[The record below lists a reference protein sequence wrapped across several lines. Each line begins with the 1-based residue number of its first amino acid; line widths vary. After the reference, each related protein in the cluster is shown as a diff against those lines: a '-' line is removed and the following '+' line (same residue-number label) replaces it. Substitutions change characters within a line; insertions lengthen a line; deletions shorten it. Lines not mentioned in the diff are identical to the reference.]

1 MKKSNKILAVIMALV
16 MMITA
21 VPMMT
26 AMAGDEHVHT
36 YKVAEKVD
44 ATCTAEGYVKY
55 SCLGCADDV
64 VVTLEK
70 VDHKLIGTI
79 KKNDAVTHKQTCDV
93 CGTVYSE
100 HNFVDVKVTKEA
112 TCTEAGTKEVKCADC
127 GYEAVQVISAKGHTI
142 TSVAA
147 NDITATTHKGVC
159 TVCEMTVT
167 VPHTWGDGVVTKA
180 PKCLTPGEMT
190 YACTVC
196 KKETKVNTETAME
209 ELVGV
214 AVKAEDWEKIMP
226 THSFGKWTSVDDDT
240 HKSECACGFSKTA
253 DHNFVVVEGAKS
265 LCNDS
270 VALTITCEDCNYKLE
285 TKAAEH
291 EFEDVAKYDKDNH
304 KQTCKNC
311 GLTVTA
317 AHNWEDVKVTKAATC
332 KEAGSKDVK
341 CKDCGETAT
350 VAIPKLEEHTWDKGE
365 VTKEANCGEKGEKT
379 FKCTVCEATKTEEI
393 ATVGEHKWG
402 KWEVTVIA
410 TPLTKGTKT
419 RTCSVCGAKESE
431 KFEYEEET
439 DEFLTGDVNN
449 DDKVTASDAR
459 LVLQNVAGLREFTE
473 AETKAADVNEDGK
486 ISAVDAR
493 MILQIV
499 AGIIK

>member
-1 MKKSNKILAVIMALV
+1 MKKSNKILAVVMALV

-26 AMAGDEHVHT
+26 AMAGDEHVHVYT
-36 YKVAEKVD
+36 KYGETVEPSCVTKGYTVYKC
-44 ATCTAEGYVKY
+44 TCGDTKTSYTEA
-55 SCLGCADDV
+55 LG
-64 VVTLEK
+64 
-70 VDHKLIGTI
+70 HNLIGTYI
-79 KKNDAVTHKQTCDV
+79 ETEDAHAKYCDR
-93 CGTVYSE
+93 CKLQISEE
-100 HNFVDVKVTKEA
+100 HNWEDVKVTKEP
-112 TCTEAGTKEVKCADC
+112 TCTEAGTKTIKCTVCKYEVKDVPVA
-127 GYEAVQVISAKGHTI
+127 AKGHTV
-142 TSVAA
+142 TTVAT
-147 NDITATTHKGVC
+147 NDVTDATHKGVC
-159 TVCEMTVT
+159 TVCEKTVT
-167 VPHTWGDGVVTKA
+167 VAHTWGEGVVTKA
-180 PKCLTPGEMT
+180 PKCVTAGEMT
-190 YACTVC
+190 YTCTVC
-196 KKETKVNTETAME
+196 KKETKVNSEAGIGAI
-209 ELVGV
+209 VV
-214 AVKAEDWEKIMP
+214 ADKAAEDWEKIMP
-226 THSFGKWTSVDDDT
+226 THSYGNWTSANENT
-240 HKSECACGFSKTA
+240 HKRECACGKTETTI
-253 DHNFVVVEGAKS
+253 HKFVVVEGAKS
-265 LCNDS
+265 LCDDS

-285 TKAAEH
+285 TSAKEHDFAA
-291 EFEDVAKYDKDNH
+291 VTKYDKDNH
-304 KQTCKNC
+304 KQTCKDC
-311 GLTVTA
+311 KTSIVI
-317 AHNWEDVKVTKAATC
+317 AHDWVDVKVNKAATC
-332 KEAGSKDVK
+332 KEAGEKEVK
-341 CKDCGETAT
+341 CACGETKT
-350 VAIPKLEEHTWDKGE
+350 VEIPKLEEHTWDKGE

-459 LVLQNVAGLREFTE
+459 LVLQNVANLREFTE

-499 AGIIK
+499 AGLKK